1 MQRIFGRG
9 GRRAQ
14 SGARGTSLPVSE
26 YLQRVYMFKDL
37 SLQEIETLFA
47 GVMLR
52 ECSPGTVF
60 FAPEDS
66 SERLFILKTGQVE
79 LYRLTVDGKR
89 LVTRRIGPGTIFGE
103 MGLLGQSLQGCFAE
117 ATEPSLV
124 CVATRGDILRVLQAR
139 PEVML
144 RLLEA
149 LGNRLSLLEGRLEQ
163 AVFSPVKVR
172 VANFLLANLDPATGV
187 VAGYSHAEIGDTIG
201 ALRQTV
207 TETLNG
213 MASQSLLVV
222 GRKQIHV
229 TDRQQLEELAL
240 NDGAVV
246 S

>member
-9 GRRAQ
+9 RRRAR
-14 SGARGTSLPVSE
+14 SGGKGASLPVSE

-37 SLQEIETLFA
+37 SPQEIETLFT

-60 FAPEDS
+60 FTPEDS

-117 ATEPSLV
+117 ATGPSLV
-124 CVATRGDILRVLQAR
+124 CVATRDDILRILQAR

-144 RLLEA
+144 RLLEVI
-149 LGNRLSLLEGRLEQ
+149 GNHLSLLEGRLEQ

-187 VAGYSHAEIGDTIG
+187 VTGYSHAEIGDTIG

-213 MASQSLLVV
+213 MASQDLLVV
-222 GRKQIHV
+222 GRKQIRI
-229 TDRQQLEELAL
+229 TNKQRLEELAL
-240 NDGAVV
+240 NDEAV
-246 S
+246 

>member
-1 MQRIFGRG
+1 
-9 GRRAQ
+9 
-14 SGARGTSLPVSE
+14 
-26 YLQRVYMFKDL
+26 MFKDL
-37 SLQEIETLFA
+37 SLQEIEALFA

-66 SERLFILKTGQVE
+66 SEQLFILKAGQVE
-79 LYRLTVDGKR
+79 LYRLTVEGKR

-124 CVATRGDILRVLQAR
+124 CVATRDDILRILQAR

-144 RLLEA
+144 RLLEVI
-149 LGNRLSLLEGRLEQ
+149 GNRLSLLEGRLEQ

-172 VANFLLANLDPATGV
+172 VANFLLANLDPATGA

-207 TETLNG
+207 TETLNE
-213 MASQSLLVV
+213 MASRGLLAV
-222 GRKQIHV
+222 GRREIRV
-229 TDRQQLEELAL
+229 TNHQRLEEMAL
-240 NDGAVV
+240 DDGAVE

>member
-1 MQRIFGRG
+1 
-9 GRRAQ
+9 
-14 SGARGTSLPVSE
+14 
-26 YLQRVYMFKDL
+26 MFKGL
-37 SLQEIETLFA
+37 SLQEIEALFT

-79 LYRLTVDGKR
+79 LYRLTADGKR

-117 ATEPSLV
+117 ATEHSLV
-124 CVATRGDILRVLQAR
+124 CVATRDDILRLLQAR

-144 RLLEA
+144 RLLEVI
-149 LGNRLSLLEGRLEQ
+149 GNRLNLLEGRLEQ

-172 VANFLLANLDPATGV
+172 LANFLLANLDPATGV

-222 GRKQIHV
+222 ARKQIQV
-229 TDRQQLEELAL
+229 TNRQRLEEMAL
-240 NDGAVV
+240 GDGA
-246 S
+246 